1 MLLTFKLEKNLDE
14 AKSRVDALYTIVNSV
29 KNGSRLKS
37 SQMDKINNLFLTMDI
52 NDVESRLALT
62 SLYKTI
68 SDKTHSD
75 NIIGRLIDELNGEST
90 KETISILKNK
100 TN

>member
-1 MLLTFKLEKNLDE
+1 MNILLNFTLEKNLDE

-62 SLYKTI
+62 SLKRQ
-68 SDKTHSD
+68 S
-75 NIIGRLIDELNGEST
+75 LIRPIQIML
-90 KETISILKNK
+90 
-100 TN
+100 